1 MAEIFALHFLCRAF
15 KHFKRSD
22 FTSPNLAKKT
32 VDSLSKVGIN
42 WMYISGEHQN
52 IITHIFDF
60 SYFQNSSPVEEVLS
74 FFVLFTLN
82 IIQFSVTHKRD
93 VKIIYIIK
101 KKETK
106 FCEAEILLNRHML
119 NSTLRN

>member
-60 SYFQNSSPVEEVLS
+60 SYFQNSSPVEQRDLLQVRGFV
-74 FFVLFTLN
+74 FFIVLFTLN

-101 KKETK
+101 KKERTK
-106 FCEAEILLNRHML
+106 FVKLKSC
-119 NSTLRN
+119 